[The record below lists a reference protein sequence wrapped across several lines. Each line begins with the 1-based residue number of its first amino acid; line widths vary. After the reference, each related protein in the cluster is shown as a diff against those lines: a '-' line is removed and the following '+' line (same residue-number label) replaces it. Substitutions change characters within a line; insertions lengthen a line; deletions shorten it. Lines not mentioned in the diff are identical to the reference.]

1 MFRNQPKEG
10 CGVFGD
16 LFFGKK
22 AEKKKITKANSTEH
36 EDKPKKGHKKD
47 ILGRANIIRKGRQG

>member
-1 MFRNQPKEG
+1 MIGQPLVLKGVVGNQPKEG

-22 AEKKKITKANSTEH
+22 AEKEEN
-36 EDKPKKGHKKD
+36 
-47 ILGRANIIRKGRQG
+47 